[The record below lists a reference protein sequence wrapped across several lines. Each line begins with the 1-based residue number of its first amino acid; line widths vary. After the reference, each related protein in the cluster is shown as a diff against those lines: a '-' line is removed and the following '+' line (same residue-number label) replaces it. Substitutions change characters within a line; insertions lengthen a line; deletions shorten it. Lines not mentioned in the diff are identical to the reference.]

1 MVQFDLKKFYSTAES
16 MDMSISGKL
25 KPKIVIF
32 LAFISG
38 WLWRNTIMNQ
48 YLFHSL
54 LVIYQKIQFEVP
66 FSLFCQ
72 PISFKSLVF
81 GSLLHVLQ

>member
-16 MDMSISGKL
+16 MDMSKSGKL

-66 FSLFCQ
+66 FFLFL
-72 PISFKSLVF
+72 PANFF
-81 GSLLHVLQ
+81 

>member
-1 MVQFDLKKFYSTAES
+1 MVQFDFKKFSSTAES

-25 KPKIVIF
+25 KPKIAIF

-38 WLWRNTIMNQ
+38 WLWRNTIMYQ

-54 LVIYQKIQFEVP
+54 LVIYQKIQF
-66 FSLFCQ
+66 
-72 PISFKSLVF
+72 
-81 GSLLHVLQ
+81 